1 MTKLRLA
8 TLNVENMRL
17 RRARKTQ
24 APRLSGARDDNAP
37 SETRKGAEALDV
49 VDRQL
54 TARLI
59 RDADADVVVLQE
71 IFDRDALDY
80 FHDTFV
86 RQEGAQPY
94 PHRALIDGNDG
105 RGIDVAVMSR
115 LPLTRVRSHAE
126 VTFADLQVP
135 TPSEKWSPDSRIFRR
150 DALEVDVALGDNG
163 SDDGDTLTLFIVHFK
178 AMGRVR
184 ATTQP
189 VRAAEALAVRR
200 LIEQRFEDPASAT
213 WMVVGDLND
222 HAERDGAPEPDH
234 GLAPLFDDGFTVD
247 LLARIADPRDRWT
260 YHYAPLD
267 IYARPDH
274 MLASPALAARTPD
287 ATPRILRQG
296 MWRIAERYAG
306 ERYPEVGSHRPRAS
320 DHALV
325 VIDLDL

>member
-1 MTKLRLA
+1 MTLLRLA
-8 TLNVENMRL
+8 TFNVENMRL
-17 RRARKTQ
+17 RRVRGSQ
-24 APRLSGARDDNAP
+24 APRLSGARDDNTP
-37 SETRKGAEALDV
+37 EEIKDGAEALDV
-49 VDRQL
+49 VDRRL

-71 IFDRDALDY
+71 IFDRAALDH
-80 FHDTFV
+80 FHAAFV

-115 LPLTRVRSHAE
+115 RPLVRVRSHAE
-126 VTFADLQVP
+126 VTFAGLNIP
-135 TPSEKWSPDSRIFRR
+135 TPFDDWSPDSRIFRR
-150 DALEVDVALGDNG
+150 DALEVDIPLNGDA
-163 SDDGDTLTLFIVHFK
+163 SDGEVLTLFVVHFK
-178 AMGRVR
+178 AMGRDR
-184 ATTQP
+184 AITAP

-200 LIEQRFEDPASAT
+200 LIEQRFDDPAAAI

-222 HAERDGAPEPDH
+222 HVERDGEPEPDH
-234 GLAPLFDDGFTVD
+234 GLGPLLDDGFSVD
-247 LLARIADPRDRWT
+247 LLARIPDPRDRWT

-296 MWRIAERYAG
+296 MWRIAERHAG
-306 ERYPEVGSHRPRAS
+306 ER
-320 DHALV
+320 
-325 VIDLDL
+325 